1 MIDNYLLLEQEI
13 EEISKINNV
22 INILTWD
29 TAVNMPIGSVETRSD
44 EISLLGSIA
53 RSKLQSSKIADLIN
67 AAEHEKNNLDSWQAT
82 NLKEIKKQVRV
93 IGSIDNKLYARY
105 ITASTKCE
113 LIWRKARAEND
124 FGLLKAYMEDVLIC
138 VKEIASNKASSMGCS
153 KYDALIDDYDPD
165 RQANEIKNIFEVL
178 KKGLP
183 EIIGTV
189 IDKQK
194 SYDLIKIKPI
204 EVDLQKRIVKKIMH
218 VIGFDFTRGRLDEST
233 HPFCGGTSFD
243 VRITNRYQEEDFL
256 SGIMNIIHETGHAL
270 YEQHLPT
277 RYKNQ
282 PVGKA
287 KGMAIHES
295 QSLFM
300 EMQIG
305 RSKDFCTFLS
315 KLLEDEFNLTGIEYS
330 ADNLYKLSTRVTP
343 SLIRVD
349 ADEVTYP
356 MHVILRFEI
365 EELLINNEI
374 GLHELP
380 AIWNEK
386 MYRYLGVRPKSD
398 KEGCLQDIHW
408 PSGWFG
414 YFPAYTLGAI
424 IASML
429 GSTLDNT
436 VMSEVAKGNF
446 YNINEFLNKK
456 IWGMGSLKDT
466 NNLIKEAVGE
476 GTVNPNIFLAYLE
489 NKYKE

>member
-1 MIDNYLLLEQEI
+1 
-13 EEISKINNV
+13 
-22 INILTWD
+22 
-29 TAVNMPIGSVETRSD
+29 
-44 EISLLGSIA
+44 
-53 RSKLQSSKIADLIN
+53 
-67 AAEHEKNNLDSWQAT
+67 
-82 NLKEIKKQVRV
+82 
-93 IGSIDNKLYARY
+93 
-105 ITASTKCE
+105 
-113 LIWRKARAEND
+113 
-124 FGLLKAYMEDVLIC
+124 
-138 VKEIASNKASSMGCS
+138 
-153 KYDALIDDYDPD
+153 
-165 RQANEIKNIFEVL
+165 
-178 KKGLP
+178 
-183 EIIGTV
+183 
-189 IDKQK
+189 
-194 SYDLIKIKPI
+194 
-204 EVDLQKRIVKKIMH
+204 
-218 VIGFDFTRGRLDEST
+218 
-233 HPFCGGTSFD
+233 
-243 VRITNRYQEEDFL
+243 
-256 SGIMNIIHETGHAL
+256 
-270 YEQHLPT
+270 
-277 RYKNQ
+277 
-282 PVGKA
+282 
-287 KGMAIHES
+287 
-295 QSLFM
+295 
-300 EMQIG
+300 
-305 RSKDFCTFLS
+305 
-315 KLLEDEFNLTGIEYS
+315 
-330 ADNLYKLSTRVTP
+330 
-343 SLIRVD
+343 
-349 ADEVTYP
+349 

>member
-1 MIDNYLLLEQEI
+1 
-13 EEISKINNV
+13 
-22 INILTWD
+22 
-29 TAVNMPIGSVETRSD
+29 MPINQQR
-44 EISLLGSIA
+44 LIA
-53 RSKLQSSKIADLIN
+53 
-67 AAEHEKNNLDSWQAT
+67 
-82 NLKEIKKQVRV
+82 
-93 IGSIDNKLYARY
+93 
-105 ITASTKCE
+105 
-113 LIWRKARAEND
+113 
-124 FGLLKAYMEDVLIC
+124 
-138 VKEIASNKASSMGCS
+138 
-153 KYDALIDDYDPD
+153 
-165 RQANEIKNIFEVL
+165 
-178 KKGLP
+178 
-183 EIIGTV
+183 
-189 IDKQK
+189 
-194 SYDLIKIKPI
+194 
-204 EVDLQKRIVKKIMH
+204 KKIIEAM
-218 VIGFDFTRGRLDEST
+218 GFDFTFGRLDEST
-233 HPFCGGTSFD
+233 HPFCGGTPFD
-243 VRITNRYQEEDFL
+243 VRITNRYQGEDFL

-277 RYKNQ
+277 IYKNQ

-315 KLLEDEFNLTGIEYS
+315 KLLKDEFNLTGIEYS
-330 ADNLYKLSTRVTP
+330 TDNLYKLSTRVTP

-365 EELLINNEI
+365 EELLINNKI

-386 MYRYLGVRPKSD
+386 MYQYLGVRPKSD
-398 KEGCLQDIHW
+398 KEGFLQDIHW
-408 PSGWFG
+408 PSGWFV
-414 YFPAYTLGAI
+414 YLPAYTLGAI

-436 VMSEVAKGNF
+436 AMSEVAKGNF

-476 GTVNPNIFLAYLE
+476 DTVNPNIFLAYLE

>member
-29 TAVNMPIGSVETRSD
+29 TAVNMPIGSVESRSD

-53 RSKLQSSKIADLIN
+53 RAKLQSSKIADLIN
-67 AAEHEKNNLDSWQAT
+67 AAENEKNNLDSWQAT
-82 NLKEIKKQVRV
+82 NLKEIKKQVKV

-124 FGLLKAYMEDVLIC
+124 FNLLKAYMEDVLIC
-138 VKEIASNKASSMGCS
+138 VKEIAYNKATAIGCS

-165 RQANEIKNIFEVL
+165 RQVNEIKNIFEVL
-178 KKGLP
+178 KKKLP
-183 EIIGTV
+183 AIIATV
-189 IDKQK
+189 IDRQK
-194 SYDLIKIKPI
+194 SYDTIKINPI
-204 EVDLQKRIVKKIMH
+204 EIDLQKRIVKKIMN
-218 VIGFDFTRGRLDEST
+218 VMGFDFTFGRLDEST
-233 HPFCGGTSFD
+233 HPFCGGTPFD
-243 VRITNRYQEEDFL
+243 VRITNRYQGEDFL

-277 RYKNQ
+277 IYKNQ

-315 KLLEDEFNLTGIEYS
+315 KLLKDEFNLTGIEYS
-330 ADNLYKLSTRVTP
+330 TDNLYKLSTRVTP

-365 EELLINNEI
+365 EELLINNKI

-386 MYRYLGVRPKSD
+386 MYQYLGVRPKSD

-436 VMSEVAKGNF
+436 AMSEVAKGNF

-476 GTVNPNIFLAYLE
+476 DTVNPNIFLAYLE